1 MTKEMRKLL
10 LTTKNNLEEVM
21 KKLEYDRN
29 LYENFSMGED
39 DDAEERKISDR
50 IMILNKALEEVNKE
64 LKGK

>member
-10 LTTKNNLEEVM
+10 LTTKYNLEEVM
-21 KKLEYDRN
+21 QRLEYDRN

>member
-1 MTKEMRKLL
+1 MKKEMKELL
-10 LTTKNNLEEVM
+10 LTTKYNLEEVM

>member
-50 IMILNKALEEVNKE
+50 IMILNKALEEINKE

>member
-10 LTTKNNLEEVM
+10 LTTKYNLEEVM

-29 LYENFSMGED
+29 LYENFSMSED

>member
-1 MTKEMRKLL
+1 
-10 LTTKNNLEEVM
+10 M

>member
-1 MTKEMRKLL
+1 MTKEMKKLL

>member
-10 LTTKNNLEEVM
+10 LTTKYNLEEVM

-39 DDAEERKISDR
+39 NDAEERKISDR

>member
-10 LTTKNNLEEVM
+10 LTTKYNLEKVM
-21 KKLEYDRN
+21 QRLEYDRN

>member
-10 LTTKNNLEEVM
+10 LTTKYNLEEVM

-29 LYENFSMGED
+29 LYENFSMGKD

>member
-1 MTKEMRKLL
+1 MTKEMRRLL
-10 LTTKNNLEEVM
+10 LTTKYNLEEVM

>member
-10 LTTKNNLEEVM
+10 LTTKYNLEEVM
-21 KKLEYDRN
+21 QRLEYDRQ
-29 LYENFSMGED
+29 LYENFSMDED

>member
-10 LTTKNNLEEVM
+10 LTTKYNLEEVM

-64 LKGK
+64 LRGK

>member
-10 LTTKNNLEEVM
+10 LTTKYNLEEVM

-29 LYENFSMGED
+29 LYENFSMGDD

>member
-10 LTTKNNLEEVM
+10 LTTKYNLEEVM
-21 KKLEYDRN
+21 KKIEYDRN

>member
-21 KKLEYDRN
+21 RKLEYDRN

>member
-10 LTTKNNLEEVM
+10 LTTKYNLEEVM
-21 KKLEYDRN
+21 QKLEYDRN

>member
-10 LTTKNNLEEVM
+10 LTTKYNLEEVM
-21 KKLEYDRN
+21 QKLEYDRN

-64 LKGK
+64 LRGK

>member
-10 LTTKNNLEEVM
+10 LTTKYNLEEVM
-21 KKLEYDRN
+21 QRLEYDRQ

>member
-10 LTTKNNLEEVM
+10 LATKYNLEEVM

-50 IMILNKALEEVNKE
+50 IMILNKALQEVNKE

>member
-10 LTTKNNLEEVM
+10 LTTKYNLEEVM
-21 KKLEYDRN
+21 KKLEYDRR

>member
-10 LTTKNNLEEVM
+10 LTTKYNLEQVM

>member
-10 LTTKNNLEEVM
+10 LTTKYNLEEVM
-21 KKLEYDRN
+21 QRLEYDRR

-64 LKGK
+64 LKEK